1 MSDSIKRRDFLKLLG
16 AGAGS
21 FALGVGVIPPTLVAK
36 TEDGVLLE
44 SEAEYGGF
52 LIKKYT
58 GDDYPYD
65 IDPKVFKAMSEKF
78 TVFSRN
84 NWDMPARENA
94 DSESVSYR
102 NLVEGE
108 GKVPNQTRLDYAL
121 MGAAWATSAMR
132 GGYQYE
138 WGVQTGMI
146 KGMGLADM
154 EPWDPAEL
162 DMTWDDAHLAV
173 KHAALFLGASAAGVA
188 ELNPDWLYSE
198 IYKGTEEDDQN
209 TIPVI
214 RDTDR
219 FEKTDEAYYIPESMN
234 RVIVLAIEEDYDG
247 ISNSPG
253 RLASAAVGMGY
264 SRMANTALFVAE
276 FIRSLGYKALPAG
289 NVMGL
294 SIPMAIDAGL
304 GELGRNGLLI
314 NPKFGPRVRLAKVI
328 TDMPLPTDS
337 PITFGVREFCEE
349 CMLCADEC
357 PSGSIS
363 HGPQTWEGESV
374 SNNNG
379 IYKWYIKPEGCY
391 DFNGFSCSNCKR
403 VCPFNKPNNS
413 WLHTVTRQIIEAGNG
428 LANSAMVKMDQ
439 ASGYGT
445 QVEDTEF
452 WELTGEDTITGR
464 EWS

>member
-1 MSDSIKRRDFLKLLG
+1 MSDAIDRRGFLKLLG
-16 AGAGS
+16 TSS
-21 FALGVGVIPPTLVAK
+21 FALGAGITAPTLVAK

-44 SEAEYGGF
+44 SETEYGGF

-58 GDDYPYD
+58 GDDYPYE
-65 IDPKVFKAMSEKF
+65 IDPDVFKAMNEKF

-84 NWDMPARENA
+84 SWDMPARKDA
-94 DSESVSYR
+94 DSENISYR

-121 MGAAWATSAMR
+121 MAAAWATSSMS

-138 WGVQTGMI
+138 WQVQTGMI
-146 KGMGLADM
+146 KGMGLDTMA
-154 EPWDPAEL
+154 PWDPAEL
-162 DMTWDDAHLAV
+162 GMTWNDAHLAV
-173 KHAALFLGASAAGVA
+173 KHAALFFGASVAGVA
-188 ELNPDWLYSE
+188 ALNPDWLYSN
-198 IYKGTEEDDQN
+198 IYSPTEDDPEH

-214 RDTDR
+214 RNTDR
-219 FEKTDEAYYIPESMN
+219 FEKAEDAYYIPASMN
-234 RVIVLAIEEDYDG
+234 RAIVMGIEEDYDG
-247 ISNSPG
+247 IANSPG
-253 RLASAAVGMGY
+253 RLASGAVGMGY

-276 FIRSLGYKALPAG
+276 FIRSLGYRALPAG
-289 NVMGL
+289 NVVGL

-314 NPKFGPRVRLAKVI
+314 TPKFGPRVRLAKVI

-337 PITFGVREFCEE
+337 PITFGVREFCEQ
-349 CMLCADEC
+349 CKLCADEC

-374 SNNNG
+374 SNNPG
-379 IYKWYIKPEGCY
+379 ILKWYIKPEGCY

-413 WLHTVTRQIIEAGNG
+413 WLHKVTRGIVGAGSG
-428 LANSAMVKMDQ
+428 LTDKLMVNMDQ
-439 ASGYGT
+439 ISGYGH
-445 QVEDTEF
+445 QLEDADF
-452 WELTGEDTITGR
+452 WKLTGEDTITGR
-464 EWS
+464 DWK